1 MQVNCWNTFN
11 AFFQKTK
18 SCNCATDNCNESFG
32 TAGSLSSSL
41 VEDEPSIEED
51 FKKARALEMEAE
63 KPLKMVRKVR
73 KELERKN
80 SLKKKVGKSGASTV
94 QFSLMAAIL
103 SAVLINQL

>member
-80 SLKKKVGKSGASTV
+80 SLKKKVGKSGASAV

>member
-63 KPLKMVRKVR
+63 KPLRMVRKVR

>member
-63 KPLKMVRKVR
+63 KPLRMVRKVR
-73 KELERKN
+73 KELVRKN
-80 SLKKKVGKSGASTV
+80 SLQKKVGKKCRPV
-94 QFSLMAAIL
+94 ERR
-103 SAVLINQL
+103 V